1 MSGKLLLISWAFSSK
16 YITCQ
21 ANCRLTTRTWIM
33 IIYWRCWWLKSLL
46 NAGVFCRLGGGGI
59 IVGLKVWV
67 KYVTLK
73 AYLVHQ
79 VLQWQR
85 TMIES
90 LLVWS
95 HLACPVQPLN
105 NKHGKKKKKLKSFG
119 RTELHI
125 CIGLY
130 VCSAAMSTVT
140 IALSAAESCY
150 IYYII

>member
-1 MSGKLLLISWAFSSK
+1 
-16 YITCQ
+16 
-21 ANCRLTTRTWIM
+21 M
-33 IIYWRCWWLKSLL
+33 IIYWRCSWLKSLL
-46 NAGVFCRLGGGGI
+46 NVRVFCRLGGGGI

-105 NKHGKKKKKLKSFG
+105 NKHGKKKKAQEFWQNWTPYLHRVIRVQCSYVHSYYCTKCSWELLYLLYNLMCKLVRIWIFNNSWIHVIPK
-119 RTELHI
+119 T
-125 CIGLY
+125 
-130 VCSAAMSTVT
+130 
-140 IALSAAESCY
+140 
-150 IYYII
+150 